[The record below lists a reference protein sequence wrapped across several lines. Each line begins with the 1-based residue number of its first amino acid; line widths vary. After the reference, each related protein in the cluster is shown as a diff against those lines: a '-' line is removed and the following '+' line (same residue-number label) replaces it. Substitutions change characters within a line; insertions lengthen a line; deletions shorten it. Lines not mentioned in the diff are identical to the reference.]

1 MIKSSVTDL
10 LSGAESGE
18 IWINRISRLPENLP
32 TADHKLSFLFLSA
45 RAKILFG
52 CSCLEQQN
60 VLTSRRRLEL
70 LDHTKPYWDGMVPPP
85 ENRGARVNG
94 SFYILINPS
103 WKKEKVLYI
112 MIHPS
117 EGSLADVFGT
127 TKCCH
132 QQPSPQPE
140 MLHSC
145 FLRQKSSSFLQKKS
159 TQLHIS
165 ISFLLT
171 KLMDPP

>member
-18 IWINRISRLPENLP
+18 IWIKRISRLPENLP

-45 RAKILFG
+45 QAKILFG

-85 ENRGARVNG
+85 ENRGACVNG
-94 SFYILINPS
+94 SFYIL
-103 WKKEKVLYI
+103 
-112 MIHPS
+112 IHPS

-165 ISFLLT
+165 IFFLLT
-171 KLMDPP
+171 KLKDPP

>member
-18 IWINRISRLPENLP
+18 IWIKRISRLPENLP

-45 RAKILFG
+45 QAKILFG

-85 ENRGARVNG
+85 ENRGARFNG
-94 SFYILINPS
+94 SFYIL
-103 WKKEKVLYI
+103 
-112 MIHPS
+112 IHPS

-165 ISFLLT
+165 IFFLLT
-171 KLMDPP
+171 KLMDPLKSHITITLST

>member
-18 IWINRISRLPENLP
+18 IWIKRISRLPENLP

-45 RAKILFG
+45 QAKILFG

-94 SFYILINPS
+94 SFYILI
-103 WKKEKVLYI
+103 
-112 MIHPS
+112 HPS

-165 ISFLLT
+165 IFFLLT
-171 KLMDPP
+171 KLMDPLKSHITITLST

>member
-18 IWINRISRLPENLP
+18 IWIKRISRLPENLP

-45 RAKILFG
+45 QAKILFG

-60 VLTSRRRLEL
+60 VLTSRRWLEL

-94 SFYILINPS
+94 SFYILI
-103 WKKEKVLYI
+103 
-112 MIHPS
+112 HPS
-117 EGSLADVFGT
+117 EKEEDYNIYIDTSKWGLAGRCFWHDQVLPSAAQSPARNAAFLFPQ
-127 TKCCH
+127 TKK
-132 QQPSPQPE
+132 
-140 MLHSC
+140 
-145 FLRQKSSSFLQKKS
+145 F
-159 TQLHIS
+159 
-165 ISFLLT
+165 
-171 KLMDPP
+171 